1 MAYIYDIRLT
11 PKFFCE
17 PDGDELSDHI
27 RLQILKYLKPSR
39 YLIAEERLDS
49 KGRET
54 HLHYHINCELD
65 RPIRKDTIQKWFRD
79 KGICKGNQAYCVRS
93 HGDLNDEDRWW
104 RYCCKEKLRWSRGFD
119 AITLDNY
126 SLLAKDE
133 RKQQIERNL
142 ATEKSMEAKNQK
154 RDKLFKWLKEER
166 PDVKDERSIFVA
178 MVFWY
183 QKVAKDTPPI
193 ANGCLLNKVF
203 DYQMEI
209 GVLTAGEY
217 YDRHYS

>member
-1 MAYIYDIRLT
+1 MTYFFDIRLT

-17 PDGDELSDHI
+17 PDGDELPDHI
-27 RLQILKYLKPSR
+27 RHTIIKYLKPTR

-54 HLHYHINCELD
+54 HLHYHLNCELD
-65 RPIRKDTIQKWFRD
+65 RPLRKDTLQKWFRD
-79 KGICKGNQAYCVRS
+79 KGICKGNQAYCVRT

-104 RYCCKEKLRWSRGFD
+104 RYCCKEKLRWHRGFEES
-119 AITLDNY
+119 TLEQY

-133 RKQQIERNL
+133 RKREIERNL
-142 ATEKSMEAKNQK
+142 ATEKSMEQKNQK
-154 RDKLFKWLKEER
+154 RDKLFNWLKKEK
-166 PDVKDERSIFVA
+166 PDLKNTRELFIA

-183 QKVAKDTPPI
+183 RTIAKDTPPL
-193 ANGCLLNKVF
+193 ANKCLLNKVF

-209 GVLTAGEY
+209 GELSAGQY
-217 YDRHYS
+217 YDDQYG